1 MALSES
7 AVSELLDAFRAG
19 DDVDLIRESV
29 RLVLQELIEVEV
41 AEVIGAGRYERS
53 EQRSNERNGHR
64 PRLLA
69 TQAGD
74 IELGIPKLRR
84 GSFFPSILEH
94 RRRIDRAL
102 YAVVMEAYVSGVST
116 RSVDDLVAALGIGSG
131 ISKSEVSRICAEL
144 DDAVG
149 AFRTRDL
156 DHVEFPYV
164 YLDATYLH
172 VRDDHQVVSKAVV
185 VATGITATGQREVL
199 GLDVGDS
206 EDEVF
211 WRGFLR
217 SLKNRGLGGVRLV
230 ISDQHAGLT
239 AAIRRCFQ
247 GAAHQRCRVH
257 FARNLLAT
265 IPKAHQDMVAALFRT
280 VFAGID
286 AEAVAAQWDHV
297 AATLAERWP
306 KAAALMETAKPEV
319 LAFSAFPV
327 EHWRKIWST
336 NPLERV
342 NKEIKRR
349 SRVVGIFPNEASVI
363 RLVGAV
369 LADMHDDW
377 IASDRRYLSEASMAK
392 LYPERDNA
400 ETVTA
405 ELNTGD

>member
-7 AVSELLDAFRAG
+7 ALSELLDAFRAG
-19 DDVDLIRESV
+19 DGVDLVRESV
-29 RLVLQELIEVEV
+29 RLVLQELIEVEA

-53 EQRSNERNGHR
+53 DDRTTERNGHR

-144 DDAVG
+144 DTAVG

-156 DHVEFPYV
+156 DHVEFPYI

-239 AAIRRCFQ
+239 AACTSPATSWRSSRRRTRTWSPRCSALCSPASTPKPSRPS
-247 GAAHQRCRVH
+247 GTTCEPPSPNAGPKQRR
-257 FARNLLAT
+257 
-265 IPKAHQDMVAALFRT
+265 
-280 VFAGID
+280 
-286 AEAVAAQWDHV
+286 
-297 AATLAERWP
+297 
-306 KAAALMETAKPEV
+306 
-319 LAFSAFPV
+319 
-327 EHWRKIWST
+327 
-336 NPLERV
+336 
-342 NKEIKRR
+342 
-349 SRVVGIFPNEASVI
+349 
-363 RLVGAV
+363 
-369 LADMHDDW
+369 
-377 IASDRRYLSEASMAK
+377 
-392 LYPERDNA
+392 
-400 ETVTA
+400 
-405 ELNTGD
+405 